1 MTQPTKAP
9 ICSTV
14 ASVAVE
20 TVLKPTGSKAA
31 EASAAFYDDL
41 ANKGGVLLDSQAIEL
56 ALQKEFVS
64 AATALGGSLPKLG
77 AYNRIESAMS
87 YLLGWN
93 RWLWQSTSQA
103 TGSGA
108 VRQTLVERATLAKEM
123 IHLLALRRTLP
134 RVRSMQTA
142 LFESMPNVA
151 KTQLQELLYDQIV
164 IGNFKQLK
172 NVFDSPLVLET
183 LSQRFLKHQDNLDRL
198 GVSQPVRDQLQALS
212 LEIGEGY
219 DLMRRVALQS
229 GLNVEALPNGGYSPI
244 QITDEFLNAFAAG
257 KEQMLAGFKP
267 LEAVI
272 QKQRKTNLPVV
283 ADVET
288 VARLWYKQLVQ
299 TNVDVEADKLLE
311 LSGAELVRVTEAA
324 AKVSDTIDNL
334 VAEKAVKE
342 ATGFEKLERSINAKE
357 IAEVAKVRNL
367 WAEKI
372 KVAVAK
378 AKGEAKVA
386 GYSSAEAAAIA
397 KDAAYKVNQKADE
410 AVAKVNEK
418 WVDRGV
424 RAREKLQA
432 RFDKALDKQVQDL
445 MEEQEGAVHYF
456 VNKEKAKLKL
466 LQIASTPGA
475 LSDFLATNFSEQ
487 TLKKYFDSGL
497 LSQIPAMSDE
507 LTEFYRGF
515 DLGVRGL
522 SDAIVLDPVAAMTD
536 YAKQLGDA
544 AAEANLFKNAFGLG
558 GEAGW
563 VKAVVS
569 ESETA
574 SFIKV
579 GNSPKLKQWLQ
590 GAPIEGIADL
600 YIHKSAAD
608 QLNALM
614 KVNTSPSALA
624 SAGQAWNSFAL
635 FNRRSMILGG
645 GLGYV
650 QRVFSQNVIAL
661 YAATGSL
668 AQYPF
673 AMIDML
679 RFQTKGF
686 VEGEKAF
693 TIGGTSYSAPE
704 LLREVL
710 ARRGG
715 SAAASMGDLTPTDA
729 TKRLAQVFG
738 FDKVGRERMQHFNNL
753 HAKAH
758 GDLFSKAK
766 GAWAVGKDGFDAA
779 YDELAKANAFL
790 DNSARWAAV
799 RELATQK
806 KYASIDDLL
815 RELDNYFSINADSGE
830 LGRLTSNYYMPFAQ
844 FAINAPGAAL
854 RHAINHPWR
863 AANTMQLYAT
873 AQQTS
878 NLTES
883 DLPPWLRSGKDY
895 FATVYKDPDTGN
907 YHTVSPTSI
916 DFMLDSYTWM
926 GNLAREVS
934 GGSQGVADY
943 VESQTDPFRTLEGI
957 TRDLAGKSYLGES
970 LFALMG
976 VDINSLEKFSDTS
989 EGDTVLGVAMPKKIR
1004 SLIVGLVP
1012 LLSTLDKTLPPA
1024 LVGQAPQSPAIRFG
1038 EQLDVKP
1045 GTPSI
1050 FGNVPTRG
1058 GTRRESKETNEV
1070 GFVLKLAG
1078 ISLTELDPQRNAVGN
1093 YKELTTL
1100 LGKVK
1105 TSRRQILRKLALE
1118 QRVASPA
1125 EKATA
1130 DNLLHLET
1138 ILASNRIKIDL
1149 AAYKQRRLPPSM
1161 FIKLD
1166 NQLNG
1171 ILNEPLNAQGQE
1183 LLLQELTSE

>member
-1 MTQPTKAP
+1 
-9 ICSTV
+9 
-14 ASVAVE
+14 
-20 TVLKPTGSKAA
+20 
-31 EASAAFYDDL
+31 
-41 ANKGGVLLDSQAIEL
+41 
-56 ALQKEFVS
+56 
-64 AATALGGSLPKLG
+64 
-77 AYNRIESAMS
+77 
-87 YLLGWN
+87 
-93 RWLWQSTSQA
+93 
-103 TGSGA
+103 
-108 VRQTLVERATLAKEM
+108 
-123 IHLLALRRTLP
+123 
-134 RVRSMQTA
+134 
-142 LFESMPNVA
+142 
-151 KTQLQELLYDQIV
+151 
-164 IGNFKQLK
+164 
-172 NVFDSPLVLET
+172 LVLET
-183 LSQRFLKHQDNLDRL
+183 LSQRFLKHQENLDSL
-198 GVSQPVRDQLQALS
+198 GVPQPVRDQLQALS
-212 LEIGEGY
+212 VEIGEGY

-229 GLNVEALPNGGYSPI
+229 GLNVEALPNGGYAPI
-244 QITDEFLNAFAAG
+244 QITDEFLNAFAEG
-257 KEQMLAGFKP
+257 KEQMLAGFRP
-267 LEAVI
+267 IEAIV

-283 ADVET
+283 ADLET
-288 VARLWYKQLVQ
+288 VARLWYKQLVK
-299 TNVDVEADKLLE
+299 TNVDLEADKLLE

-324 AKVSDTIDNL
+324 AKVRETIDNL
-334 VAEKAVKE
+334 VVEKAGKE
-342 ATGFEKLERSINAKE
+342 KLGFKKLERSINDKE
-357 IAEVAKVRNL
+357 IVAVVKVKTL
-367 WAEKI
+367 WAEKA

-378 AKGEAKVA
+378 AESEAKVA
-386 GYSSAEAAAIA
+386 GYTASEVADIVKKVASKVDQEAE
-397 KDAAYKVNQKADE
+397 D

-418 WVDRGV
+418 WVDLGV
-424 RAREKLQA
+424 KAREKLQA
-432 RFDKALDKQVQDL
+432 RFDKDLDTKVQKL

-456 VNKEKAKLKL
+456 LNKEKAKQKL

-475 LSDFLATNFSEQ
+475 LSEFLASNFSEQ

-497 LSQIPAMSDE
+497 LTQIPAMSDE

-563 VKAVVS
+563 VKATV
-569 ESETA
+569 EAEEA
-574 SFIKV
+574 SSFVKV

-590 GAPIEGIADL
+590 GAPIEGVSDL
-600 YIHKSAAD
+600 YIHKSAAE

-645 GLGYV
+645 GLGYI

-673 AMIDML
+673 AMVDLL
-679 RFQTKGF
+679 RYQTKGF
-686 VEGEKAF
+686 VDGAKSF
-693 TIGGTSYSAPE
+693 TVGGVSYSAPE
-704 LLREVL
+704 LLQEVL

-715 SAAASMGDLTPTDA
+715 AVAASLGDLTPTDS
-729 TKRLAQVFG
+729 TKRLAKLIG
-738 FDKVGRERMQHFNNL
+738 LDKVGKERMQHFNNL
-753 HAKAH
+753 HAKAY
-758 GDLFSKAK
+758 GDLFSKAT
-766 GAWAVGKDGFDAA
+766 GAWAVAKDGFDSA
-779 YDELAKANAFL
+779 YDQMAKANAFL

-806 KYASIDDLL
+806 QYANIDDLL
-815 RELDNYFSINADSGE
+815 RETDNYFSINADGGVV
-830 LGRLTSNYYMPFAQ
+830 GRIASNYYMPFAQ

-895 FATVYKDPDTGN
+895 FATIYKDPDTGN

-926 GNLAREVS
+926 GNLAREVT

-943 VESQTDPFRTLEGI
+943 VESQTDPFRTLEGVS
-957 TRDLAGKSYLGES
+957 RDLLGKSYLGDS
-970 LFALMG
+970 LFSLMG
-976 VDINSLEKFSDTS
+976 VDSNSLEKFSDTS

-1012 LLSTLDKTLPPA
+1012 IVNTLDKTLPAA
-1024 LVGQAPQSPAIRFG
+1024 LVGQAPQTPAIRFG
-1038 EQLDVKP
+1038 EQQDVKS

-1050 FGNVPTRG
+1050 FGNIPTTG
-1058 GTRRESKETNEV
+1058 GKRREAKETNEV
-1070 GFVLKLAG
+1070 GFILKLAG
-1078 ISLTELDPQRNAVGN
+1078 ISLTELDPQKNAVGN

-1100 LGKVK
+1100 LGKVR

-1118 QRVASPA
+1118 QREATKA
-1125 EKATA
+1125 EKATS

-1138 ILASNRIKIDL
+1138 VLTSNRIKIDL
-1149 AAYKQRRLPPSM
+1149 AAYRQRTLPPSL

-1166 NQLNG
+1166 NQLNS
-1171 ILNEPLNAQGQE
+1171 ILNAPLEAQGQQM
-1183 LLLQELTSE
+1183 LLEELTND